1 MWSTNE
7 LYNVLQNET
16 NISKE
21 VADIFFELDSTGSVT
36 TQANLNNMLVML
48 YRRIETETIIF
59 ESISEQP
66 LTTDSF
72 IAWVEKNF
80 DTYSVNLFKQEL
92 EVMKKEKKT
101 EKFKENITNLFDNN
115 RTNSN
120 NIFDRIQKQMTPPTV
135 DRRINEVLQNNIERN
150 ENG

>member
-1 MWSTNE
+1 MLSTNE

-16 NISKE
+16 NISTE
-21 VADIFFELDSTGSVT
+21 VSDILFELDSTGSVT
-36 TQANLNNMLVML
+36 TQASLNNMLVML

-59 ESISEQP
+59 KSISEQP

-135 DRRINEVLQNNIERN
+135 DRRINEALQNSIERN
-150 ENG
+150 EHG